1 MLSMEEFA
9 TKVKEEL
16 EELTGTPVV
25 LEKRIKGNGVIVHGL
40 RKANKRELAEL
51 GTAVPVAEMASE
63 EKESHVK
70 EVYAIVYL
78 DEVYTAF
85 RSGCASIKEVAEQV
99 IVMWEEEAKKRLN
112 FDLEWSAEYIKENVC
127 YRLMN
132 FAYNKKLL
140 EKVPFTRF
148 LDLAMVYYV
157 LVELDENRI
166 GSMVISK
173 EHLVSLGI
181 SKEELHE
188 AAMVNTGRILGGK
201 IIDMYDYAYVLI
213 ERLGM
218 PKTALESW
226 KLQERGKMYVGSN
239 SRALYG
245 AAVLAY
251 PNFIQNF
258 SKELDDSDLVII
270 GSSVNE
276 LIILPVK
283 EEVCL
288 QEIKRFVVEVNRSC
302 LNWTEVLSD
311 AVDYYDSENKEMR
324 VV

>member
-40 RKANKRELAEL
+40 RKANQRELAEL

-70 EVYAIVYL
+70 EVCAIVYL
-78 DEVYTAF
+78 DEVYKAF
-85 RSGCASIKEVAEQV
+85 KSGYASIREIAEKV
-99 IVMWEEEAKKRLN
+99 IAMWEEEAKKRLN
-112 FDLEWSAEYIKENVC
+112 FNFEWSAEYIKQNVC

-140 EKVPFTRF
+140 EEVPFTRF

-157 LVELDENRI
+157 LVELEEDSI
-166 GSMVISK
+166 GSMVISR
-173 EHLVSLGI
+173 EHLVGLGI

-188 AAMVNTGRILGGK
+188 AAMLNTGRILGGEV
-201 IIDMYDYAYVLI
+201 IDMYDYAYVLI

-239 SRALYG
+239 NRTLYG
-245 AAVLAY
+245 AAILAY
-251 PNFIQNF
+251 PNFIQNI
-258 SKELDDSDLVII
+258 SKKLNDSDLVII
-270 GSSVNE
+270 GSSVHE
-276 LIILPVK
+276 LIILPVA
-283 EEVCL
+283 EEICL
-288 QEIKRFVVEVNRSC
+288 QDIKKLVVEVNRSC

-311 AVDYYDSENKEMR
+311 AVYYYDSENKEIR